1 MKYSPCLQGPCRLG
15 DCSWHL
21 LPAQAQIHSVHN
33 ARLFLLGTIWN
44 PISPCSR
51 VTPECLW
58 WASRSSIIWLPSTF
72 LGLFSALLNGPCAL
86 ASLGYLL
93 LPVWGWLYWY
103 YVCNSLQ
110 CVFYVSTGVSE
121 DFLQLYSSSPP
132 GCNAWLGWLYCA
144 PRVLLKGIEWWQTS
158 RGILLFMCTHRQHF
172 DSHWGP
178 ALRGTCGVLP
188 EFTLPS
194 CEIQ

>member
-1 MKYSPCLQGPCRLG
+1 MPDYSYLSTIGTPF
-15 DCSWHL
+15 H
-21 LPAQAQIHSVHN
+21 PAQSH
-33 ARLFLLGTIWN
+33 
-44 PISPCSR
+44 
-51 VTPECLW
+51 PECLW

-121 DFLQLYSSSPP
+121 DFLQLYRPLLQAAMHSLAIIQPLESFSRELSDDRHPGYPP
-132 GCNAWLGWLYCA
+132 SCA
-144 PRVLLKGIEWWQTS
+144 PTDS
-158 RGILLFMCTHRQHF
+158 ILIHTE
-172 DSHWGP
+172 
-178 ALRGTCGVLP
+178 ALPWEV
-188 EFTLPS
+188 S
-194 CEIQ
+194 